1 MDIIKILLDCA
12 ISNESITI
20 ALFSLVIITLYLIA
34 YKQKKRID
42 GLENFIYKNFG
53 NNTSTELKE
62 LINKLCEF
70 GEIPLR
76 ILNNCF
82 NIYEKRSF
90 IID

>member
-1 MDIIKILLDCA
+1 MDKKFLFDCL

-20 ALFSLVIITLYLIA
+20 SLFLLVIITLYLIV
-34 YKQKKRID
+34 YRQKKRIS

-53 NNTSTELKE
+53 NNTSTEIKE
-62 LINKLCEF
+62 LIDKLSEV

-76 ILNNCF
+76 ILNNYF